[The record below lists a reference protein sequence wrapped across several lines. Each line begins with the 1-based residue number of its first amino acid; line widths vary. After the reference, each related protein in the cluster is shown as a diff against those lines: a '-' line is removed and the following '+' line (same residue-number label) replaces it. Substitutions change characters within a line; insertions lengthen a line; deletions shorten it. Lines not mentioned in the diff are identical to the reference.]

1 MKTKFAIVLSAMLL
15 SACNQSTPPT
25 SQTNQQSS
33 SATPLKTNPD
43 INIKMDLPIY
53 LGDLASIIHPV
64 TVSAVEERASKSY
77 EGEKIS
83 SQISVDDYGF
93 MGKMF
98 NLVFENKETGE
109 HHALF
114 KGNNQYI
121 TVVNYPVHYLDN
133 KTNNTQNTTDN
144 GEVIDKDKKLVKK
157 YGHFIYQVQEK
168 IVNDDNTLSVNNQ
181 ESLYISDELGKNFK
195 KLHKDGEYFIESRW
209 IPQIERYY
217 FTTKSDSDNDGKIT
231 LQDKSYNYYIDFKD
245 VNNVVVKPYDYMPK

>member
-1 MKTKFAIVLSAMLL
+1 MNTKFAIVLSVMLL
-15 SACNQSTPPT
+15 SACNQSTPPA
-25 SQTNQQSS
+25 SQVSQQSS
-33 SATPLKTNPD
+33 SATPPKTNPD

-53 LGDLASIIHPV
+53 LHDLASIIHPV

-77 EGEKIS
+77 EGETIS
-83 SQISVDDYGF
+83 SEISIGDYGF

-121 TVVNYPVHYLDN
+121 TVVNYPVHTLED
-133 KTNNTQNTTDN
+133 KTTTTADDRGN
-144 GEVIDKDKKLVKK
+144 IITDKKLIKK

-168 IVNDDNTLSVNNQ
+168 IVNDDNTLSINNQ

-195 KLHKDGEYFIESRW
+195 KLHQDGEYFIESRW

-231 LQDKSYNYYIDFKD
+231 LQDKSHNYYIDFKD
-245 VNNVVVKPYDYMPK
+245 LANVVVKPYDYMPK

>member
-1 MKTKFAIVLSAMLL
+1 MKKLTVLLAILL
-15 SACNQSTPPT
+15 SACNQVAPPASTQVSQESQPT
-25 SQTNQQSS
+25 DQTKSPS
-33 SATPLKTNPD
+33 

-83 SQISVDDYGF
+83 SQISVGDYSF

-121 TVVNYPVHYLDN
+121 TVVNYPVHTLED
-133 KTNNTQNTTDN
+133 KTTTTADDRGN
-144 GEVIDKDKKLVKK
+144 ITTDKKLIKK

-168 IVNDDNTLSVNNQ
+168 IVNDDNTLSINNQ

-195 KLHKDGEYFIESRW
+195 KLHQDGEYFIESRW

-231 LQDKSYNYYIDFKD
+231 LQDKSHNYYIDFKD
-245 VNNVVVKPYDYMPK
+245 LANVVVKPYDYMPK